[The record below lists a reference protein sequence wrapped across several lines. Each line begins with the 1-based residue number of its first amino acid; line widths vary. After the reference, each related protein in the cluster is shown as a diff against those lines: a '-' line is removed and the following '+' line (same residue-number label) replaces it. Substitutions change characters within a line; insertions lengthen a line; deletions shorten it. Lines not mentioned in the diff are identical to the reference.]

1 MVDRSSAQA
10 TALPRLGLRSPP
22 LAELAKREA
31 HSDRERPKR
40 LASVKGEAMLPMLQE
55 SPLVEA
61 MQLFWKVARLGVVN
75 RRLLE
80 DSDLPLLATLQA
92 NPLARWWRRC
102 SCFGSR
108 CTWGWRTGVC
118 RRTWTCARRS
128 CAWRWCA
135 ARRRGRGCRTC
146 RSGGRSVFL
155 FCQRARANIREILA
169 HTHFPEEYRS
179 LKNVIA
185 RCAAAAAPFPL
196 DVVGRVIGANL
207 LAVTIDAAV
216 RSINA
221 RAPFDHSGLRLRIS
235 VAAILF
241 HLRIEMSNLPIR
253 DDRQSHPREGERSEN
268 SEKERGE
275 SFHKCASGPSASTGF
290 RNVGTVDVRPNPKSI
305 SPK

>member
-1 MVDRSSAQA
+1 VVDRSSAQA

-61 MQLFWKVARLGVVN
+61 IQLFWKVARLGVVN

-80 DSDLPLLATLQA
+80 DSDLPLLTTLQA
-92 NPLARWWRRC
+92 NPLVEAMQLFWEPLHLGVANRRLPEDLDL
-102 SCFGSR
+102 R
-108 CTWGWRTGVC
+108 QTELRLALV
-118 RRTWTCARRS
+118 RR
-128 CAWRWCA
+128 
-135 ARRRGRGCRTC
+135 RRRGRGCRTC

-221 RAPFDHSGLRLRIS
+221 RAAFDHSGLRLRIS

-241 HLRIEMSNLPIR
+241 HLRIEMSDLPIR

-268 SEKERGE
+268 SEKERGK
-275 SFHKCASGPSASTGF
+275 SFHKCVSGPSASTGF